1 MFQKFGKTIKLF
13 LLDADPDGRMICEL
27 SNWTGKAY
35 RIPRGKVK
43 DCTDREELKSTAVYL
58 LFGKAESST
67 SKPKVYIG
75 EAENAYSRLVQHVSE
90 KEFWNESVV
99 FISKDENLN
108 KAHIKYLESRLYEI
122 AHSASRYGIQNG
134 NTPTKASISE
144 ADQAE
149 MEEFIEYIKM
159 LINTMGFKVFEPIIK
174 EDEANI
180 ESEELFI
187 KAARGANAIGK
198 RVSDGFVVLKDSE
211 IAVGTVPS
219 FPKGFKTLRGELLE
233 NNLVKEH
240 NGKLKFDSDYLFSSP
255 SAAAAVIMGRSANGL
270 IEWKDKSGR
279 NLKSIEAHEIQ
290 KANKANATDEKSRVA
305 DSRRCAHKGLN
316 NRIVSS
322 W

>member
-35 RIPRGKVK
+35 RIPRVKVK
-43 DCTDREELKSTAVYL
+43 DCSDRSELKTTAVYL

-122 AHSASRYGIQNG
+122 TFSANRYEIQNG
-134 NTPTKASISE
+134 NTPTKSSVSE

-149 MEEFIEYIKM
+149 MEEFIEYIRM
-159 LINTMGFKVFEPIIK
+159 LINTMGFKVFEPIVK
-174 EDEANI
+174 TGTANTKT
-180 ESEELFI
+180 EELLI
-187 KAARGANAIGK
+187 KAARGANARGK
-198 RVSDGFVVLKDSE
+198 RVTDGFVVFKGSE
-211 IAVGTVPS
+211 IAIDTVPS
-219 FPKGFKTLRGELLE
+219 FPKGFNTLREELLTTE
-233 NNLVKEH
+233 QIIEH
-240 NGKLKFDSDYLFSSP
+240 KGKLTFEADYLFSSP
-255 SAAAAVIMGRSANGL
+255 SAAAAVVMGRSANGL

-279 NLKSIEAHEIQ
+279 DLKLIETQEIQ
-290 KANKANATDEKSRVA
+290 KANKANPIN
-305 DSRRCAHKGLN
+305 CL
-316 NRIVSS
+316 
-322 W
+322 